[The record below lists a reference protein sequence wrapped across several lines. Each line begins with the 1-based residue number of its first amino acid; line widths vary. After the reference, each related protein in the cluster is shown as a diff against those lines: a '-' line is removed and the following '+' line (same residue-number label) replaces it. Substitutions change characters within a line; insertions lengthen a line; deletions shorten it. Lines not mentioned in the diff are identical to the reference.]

1 MKKNILKSVALATL
15 LVAANIAYGMI
26 NDPYTMIFGRTIGG
40 REVTSNERV
49 GAFANSVPSLITGG
63 LVKTGQVIKTAGGL
77 KGYNEFLKSTNKAGI
92 HYSGTGWQKQA
103 GKMYKMN
110 KIANGS
116 VDDLKHST
124 RTYELF
130 LETNNE
136 LNK

>member
-15 LVAANIAYGMI
+15 LVAANIAYGII

-40 REVTSNERV
+40 REVISNERV
-49 GAFANSVPSLITGG
+49 GAFANFIPSLITGG
-63 LVKTGQVIKTAGGL
+63 MAKTGQIIKTTGGL

-110 KIANGS
+110 KIGYGS
-116 VDDLKHST
+116 VDDYGKYKYFIDGLYGTH
-124 RTYELF
+124 
-130 LETNNE
+130 NE